1 MKDII
6 FNLKKEYFED
16 IKKGI
21 KKEEYRE
28 TKDFWKK
35 RLLNREYRYVI
46 IKLGYPSK
54 EEEKDTNKVLI
65 FKWEGFELKRITH
78 KQFDNKEIEVFAI
91 KLNTRIDSL

>member
-21 KKEEYRE
+21 KREEYRE

-35 RLLNREYRYVI
+35 RLLNKEYRYVI

-54 EEEKDTNKVLI
+54 EETNTDKVLI
-65 FKWEGFELKRITH
+65 FKWEGFELKKITH
-78 KQFDNKEIEVFAI
+78 KQFNNKEIEVFAI
-91 KLNTRIDSL
+91 KLNTRINSL

>member
-21 KKEEYRE
+21 KTEEYRE

-35 RLLNREYRYVI
+35 RLLNKEYRYII

-54 EEEKDTNKVLI
+54 HETDDNKILI
-65 FKWEGFELKRITH
+65 FKWEGFELKNITH
-78 KQFDNKEIEVFAI
+78 KQFENKEVEVFAI
-91 KLNTRIDSL
+91 KLNTRINSL

>member
-16 IKKGI
+16 VKKGI

-28 TKDFWKK
+28 VKDFWNK
-35 RLLNREYRYVI
+35 RLVGKEYRYVI

-54 EEEKDTNKVLI
+54 NETDENKVLI
-65 FKWEGFELKRITH
+65 FKWEGFEIKKLIH
-78 KQFDNKEIEVFAI
+78 KQFGNKEIDVFAI
-91 KLNTRIDSL
+91 KLNTRINSQ